1 MKADIEAINE
11 KVNEVSDTAYDLF
24 LGDSDKDIL
33 IDSSEMD
40 IDLITLGK
48 VFKCSNSGDIS
59 GDINIGGIAGTM
71 ALEYE
76 LDPEDDL
83 SSQIDASE
91 RRKYEVKAVV
101 QHCTNTGAVTAKRS
115 YVGGITGRMDLGLI
129 AQSENYGYMES
140 ESGDYVGGIAG
151 VTSSTIRHSYAKC
164 TLSGGSYIGGIVG
177 SGVGEGLDGGYSNV
191 VSSYSMVQVSEYEQ
205 FAGAISGENLGSYL
219 ENYFVSDTLAGINGM
234 SYSGKAEPIAY
245 DDLLARFEIPEE
257 TEETEPE
264 ETQPSWAAK
273 KPEETEPTE
282 ETEVVEP
289 STLPDEFKQ
298 FTLCE

>member
-115 YVGGITGRMDLGLI
+115 YVGGI
-129 AQSENYGYMES
+129 
-140 ESGDYVGGIAG
+140 AG
-151 VTSSTIRHSYAKC
+151 VTSSTVRHCYAKC

-191 VSSYSMVQVSEYEQ
+191 VSSYSMVQIPEYEQ